1 MKIHKED
8 YKEMGN
14 DITNSFRSML
24 DTIIAYIPNI
34 IAALLLLLL
43 AWIIAL
49 VVKNIFTKVLKKV
62 GTENGMVKARLANNE
77 DDAGNKL
84 DNIGKLLY
92 FLVFILFLPPILS
105 QLNMDQVAAPI
116 SNMMGKILDFIPN
129 LLLAVIILVIGYFV
143 AKFIKRIV
151 YSLLTTLNIDG
162 WMQKFSNDPQEE
174 GKNEA
179 IRDAEFAEEE
189 YTTRSEQNAIRTED
203 KATLANALANIVF
216 VTVLIPILTVALE
229 TLNVASITEPIVS
242 VLNITLSMIPNIFV
256 AIILLIAGYYLAK
269 FISDLLIKLLESTG
283 INNMTKILSV
293 NQAEKV
299 SRVNLS
305 QIIGKTVQVIIIVFF
320 AVEALNVLQLG
331 VLNSIGAA
339 IIAYLPLVV
348 SALIILGLGFIGGNF
363 LGNYVGKT
371 SGNRFF
377 GEMIKYIIV
386 IFAVFMTLDQLN
398 FAASIVNLAFLFIIA
413 GLSIAFAISFGVG
426 GREFAKTQLEKFE
439 AKMKKENKA
448 DDNEN
453 KPTM

>member
-1 MKIHKED
+1 
-8 YKEMGN
+8 MGN
-14 DITNSFRSML
+14 DLTNSFRGML
-24 DTIIAYIPNI
+24 DTLISYIPNI

-49 VVKNIFTKVLKKV
+49 VVKNIFTKLLKKV
-62 GTENGMVKARLANNE
+62 GAESGMVKARLANNE
-77 DDAGNKL
+77 DDVGNKL

-116 SNMMGKILDFIPN
+116 SNMMGSMLDFIPN
-129 LLLAVIILVIGYFV
+129 LLLAAIILVIGYYV
-143 AKFIKRIV
+143 AKFVKRLV

-162 WMQKFSNDPQEE
+162 WFQKLSHKAQGEDT
-174 GKNEA
+174 NEA
-179 IRDAEFAEEE
+179 NHNEAFAEAE
-189 YTTRSEQNAIRTED
+189 YTTRSEQNAVRSDD

-216 VTVLIPILTVALE
+216 VIVLIPILTVALE
-229 TLNVASITEPIVS
+229 TLNIATITEPIIS

-269 FISDLLIKLLESTG
+269 FISDLLIKLLESSG
-283 INNMTKILSV
+283 INNMTKVLSV
-293 NQAEKV
+293 SQAEKI

-305 QIIGKTVQVIIIVFF
+305 RIIGKTVQVIIIVFF

-339 IIAYLPLVV
+339 VIAYLPLVV

-363 LGNYVGKT
+363 LGNYIGRT

-377 GEMIKYIIV
+377 GELIKYTIV

-398 FAASIVNLAFLFIIA
+398 FAASIVNLAFLFVIA
-413 GLSIAFAISFGVG
+413 GLSVAFAISFGVG
-426 GREFAKTQLEKFE
+426 GREFAKRQLETFE
-439 AKMKKENKA
+439 AKMKKENKT
-448 DDNEN
+448 DDGEN
-453 KPTM
+453 NPSL

>member
-1 MKIHKED
+1 
-8 YKEMGN
+8 MGN
-14 DITNSFRSML
+14 HITNSFRGML
-24 DTIIAYIPNI
+24 DTLIAYIPNI

-49 VVKNIFTKVLKKV
+49 LVKNIFTKVLKKA
-62 GTENGMVKARLANNE
+62 GTDKGMVKARLAASE

-105 QLNMDQVAAPI
+105 QLNMDQVASPI
-116 SNMMGKILDFIPN
+116 SNMMGKILEFIPN
-129 LLLAVIILVIGYFV
+129 LLLAAIILVIGYFV
-143 AKFIKRIV
+143 AKFIKRLV
-151 YSLLTTLNIDG
+151 YSLLTTLKIDG
-162 WMQKFSNDPQEE
+162 WMQKFNNDSQAE

-179 IRDAEFAEEE
+179 IKNAEFAEEE
-189 YTTRSEQNAIRTED
+189 YTTRTEQNAIRTEE
-203 KATLANALANIVF
+203 KVTLANALSNIVF
-216 VTVLIPILTVALE
+216 VIVLIPILTVALE

-269 FISDLLIKLLESTG
+269 FISDLLIKLMESTG
-283 INNMTKILSV
+283 INNLTKVLTV

-299 SRVNLS
+299 SRMNPS
-305 QIIGKTVQVIIIVFF
+305 RIIGKTVQVIIIVFF
-320 AVEALNVLQLG
+320 AVEALSVLQLG

-339 IIAYLPLVV
+339 IIAYLPFVV

-377 GEMIKYIIV
+377 GEMIKYTV
-386 IFAVFMTLDQLN
+386 VVFAVFMTR
-398 FAASIVNLAFLFIIA
+398 SEERR
-413 GLSIAFAISFGVG
+413 VG
-426 GREFAKTQLEKFE
+426 KDSSA
-439 AKMKKENKA
+439 
-448 DDNEN
+448 
-453 KPTM
+453 